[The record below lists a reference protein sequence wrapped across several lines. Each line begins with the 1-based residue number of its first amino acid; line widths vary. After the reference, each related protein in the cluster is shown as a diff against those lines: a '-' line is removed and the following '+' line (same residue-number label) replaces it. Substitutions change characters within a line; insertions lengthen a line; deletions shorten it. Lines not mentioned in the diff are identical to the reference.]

1 MSEIERKKYNILEQL
16 QNLCAHCATKNEH
29 HNCPIQEI
37 ALRIERLQ
45 GVPLMVNAQF
55 KGMLWNK

>member
-1 MSEIERKKYNILEQL
+1 MSADQKLKLNILEQL
-16 QNLCAHCATKNEH
+16 RCLCAHCSTQNKH
-29 HNCPIQEI
+29 HNCPVLEI
-37 ALRIERLQ
+37 SSRIEHLQ

>member
-1 MSEIERKKYNILEQL
+1 MSEQQKLKFNIVSQL
-16 QNLCAHCATKNEH
+16 KSLCAHCATKNIH
-29 HNCPIQEI
+29 HNCPISEI
-37 ALRIERLQ
+37 ASRIEHLE